1 LGLGKRLGFLFFL
14 SSWFHFFIRLGEREL
29 RMLDL
34 VES

>member
-14 SSWFHFFIRLGEREL
+14 FKFHFFIRVGEREL

-34 VES
+34 VEG